1 MAFENIPSPP
11 KFSFTVAEIN
21 AKAISLVQQTK
32 AGINNIISSVN
43 PQNATFDNVLVP
55 IAHIENELSYDME
68 TIALLESVSP
78 AAEIRK
84 AASDAIQNTREAWDA
99 IYENEP
105 LFHLIESVK
114 QQDPRHLDEES
125 RRLLTDLHSG
135 CVERGIELTGALR
148 ERFSE
153 ITRRKSVLR
162 SAFVANLATSPGFV
176 VKSDSE
182 LEGLSKSKLESFA
195 VDEQGKRRVPLHRAN
210 VNAILRKCTNSQTR
224 RDVWVAGE
232 SKYPDNA
239 AYFREAVLLRDEA
252 ARMLGCRS
260 FHHQL
265 VRNRMMKSPEA
276 VMTLLETVGTKIKP
290 LVEAEMAT
298 LRELSG
304 GETIH
309 FWDLAYYGTLMLL
322 ERNLDS
328 ELVAEYFPADF
339 VLERMLEIFERLFH
353 LDIEEIA
360 DRAVHE
366 VWHPD
371 VKMYKVREVEGPF
384 VGYLYMDLYPR
395 EGKYNH
401 AADFSVRPVSPLEP

>member
-1 MAFENIPSPP
+1 
-11 KFSFTVAEIN
+11 
-21 AKAISLVQQTK
+21 
-32 AGINNIISSVN
+32 
-43 PQNATFDNVLVP
+43 
-55 IAHIENELSYDME
+55 
-68 TIALLESVSP
+68 
-78 AAEIRK
+78 
-84 AASDAIQNTREAWDA
+84 
-99 IYENEP
+99 
-105 LFHLIESVK
+105 
-114 QQDPRHLDEES
+114 
-125 RRLLTDLHSG
+125 
-135 CVERGIELTGALR
+135 
-148 ERFSE
+148 
-153 ITRRKSVLR
+153 
-162 SAFVANLATSPGFV
+162 
-176 VKSDSE
+176 
-182 LEGLSKSKLESFA
+182 
-195 VDEQGKRRVPLHRAN
+195 
-210 VNAILRKCTNSQTR
+210 
-224 RDVWVAGE
+224 
-232 SKYPDNA
+232 
-239 AYFREAVLLRDEA
+239 
-252 ARMLGCRS
+252 
-260 FHHQL
+260 
-265 VRNRMMKSPEA
+265 MMKSPEA